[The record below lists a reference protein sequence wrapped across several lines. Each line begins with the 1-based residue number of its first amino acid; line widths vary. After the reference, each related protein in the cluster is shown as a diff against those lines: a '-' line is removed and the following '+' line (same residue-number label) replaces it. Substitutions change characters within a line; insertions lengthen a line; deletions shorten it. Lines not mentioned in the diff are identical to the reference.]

1 MRKVWSICVALLL
14 LISMAVPASAEVIG
28 FLYEETKL
36 LPEDDVYNQILRM
49 NEVSLQA
56 DIPMEMNIINY
67 CGDAQFLSRMADLVY
82 ENKEQPPE
90 DYITLWVQVTEDE
103 DGLHLSEDAP
113 WHLKL
118 VGCVA
123 EDTAFAR
130 NLQTAMEALIT
141 DENWSGPLA
150 EDTQTVMQISDALI
164 DAVSRFDAK
173 RKAPP
178 TPCVIDDAEL
188 LTLEQRQELN
198 AFAEEITA
206 QYGIGVYMMSV
217 ADFRDYGEESEIYD
231 VLWNYYHD
239 NGLGFGEDR
248 EGMILMLSMA
258 ERDFATFYY
267 GENTEYAFNGFGQEQ
282 QEAWF
287 LDNFGDDDWYGGF
300 RDYLRSTGDF
310 LAKAAAGEPVRENPW
325 HLALV
330 FILIALFI
338 AFVVTRLLWMKMS
351 NVALQTS
358 AGRYRAAEGF
368 VLTHSDD
375 IFLNQTVRRRKI
387 ESSDS
392 GSGKSGSSRAHSGG
406 GGSGRSG
413 KF

>member
-1 MRKVWSICVALLL
+1 MRKVWSICVSLLL
-14 LISMAVPASAEVIG
+14 LISLAVPASAEVIG

-67 CGDAQFLSRMADLVY
+67 CGDAQFLARMADLVY

-90 DYITLWVQVTEDE
+90 DYITLWIQVTEDE

-141 DENWSGPLA
+141 GENWSGPLA

-188 LTLEQRQELN
+188 LTPEQRQELN
-198 AFAEEITA
+198 AYAQKITDT
-206 QYGIGVYMMSV
+206 YGMGIYIMSV
-217 ADFRDYGEESEIYD
+217 EDFHNYGEEPQIFD

-239 NGLGFGEDR
+239 NSLGYGSDR
-248 EGMILMLSMA
+248 QGMILMLSMA
-258 ERDFATFYY
+258 ERDFATFFY
-267 GENTEYAFNGFGQEQ
+267 GEDTEYAFNSFGQAQLENY
-282 QEAWF
+282 F
-287 LDNFGDDDWYGGF
+287 LDDFGDDDWYDGF
-300 RDYLRSTGDF
+300 KDF
-310 LAKAAAGEPVRENPW
+310 LTASEDFMEKAAAGEPVRDNPW
-325 HLALV
+325 SLASV
-330 FILIALFI
+330 FVLIALF
-338 AFVVTRLLWMKMS
+338 ASFVVTRLLWMKMS
-351 NVALQTS
+351 NVALQTG